1 MANRSIFGPDKEDPM
16 DPGIEDFGQLVRRD
30 AGGGG
35 AEQLGV
41 SRQICYNLIILF
53 F

>member
-16 DPGIEDFGQLVRRD
+16 DPGIEVFGQMVRRD
-30 AGGGG
+30 TGGGG

-41 SRQICYNLIILF
+41 PRQICYNLIILF